1 MHRKPDATSPPK
13 EGKTSDWSPLPSFTS
28 HRAHRTHSFSPIHL
42 ATAPHLSAICP
53 IFGLLKALESRFLR
67 RGGLG
72 GGQGSLHT
80 GEGLLG
86 PRRPLGTGRGPL
98 NSDLSA
104 AGANSVTGQGG
115 IGARPPIAN
124 QKSCQ
129 QRPGPRWH
137 SMKLANGGQA
147 AAGMQFFGASWERLG
162 RHFGSS
168 SCWAEGGVHRTGFV
182 ECISV
187 LSFYNQ
193 KHPH

>member
-1 MHRKPDATSPPK
+1 MPFPPQRKEKHQTGRPSQVSHHIGHIVLTAFRQSI
-13 EGKTSDWSPLPSFTS
+13 LP
-28 HRAHRTHSFSPIHL
+28 
-42 ATAPHLSAICP
+42 PHLICLQYAQYLGCSKP
-53 IFGLLKALESRFLR
+53 WNRGLR

-98 NSDLSA
+98 NSGPSA

-137 SMKLANGGQA
+137 SMKIANGGRA